1 MNFLSLN
8 RMRAYRSGGRIV
20 LILKLTLPKMEEEL
34 AFAECFNSFYLSLA
48 DVYVSALKNV
58 HVPEDMLRPAMLT
71 VSFSDITD
79 EYLSKHTRLMR
90 KCREPVV
97 ISRSVTLSTSADVC
111 SHEFIDVYD
120 NGRGIFVK

>member
-1 MNFLSLN
+1 MNFLSVN

-20 LILKLTLPKMEEEL
+20 LILKLTLPKMEEAL
-34 AFAECFNSFYLSLA
+34 VFSECFNSFYLSLA
-48 DVYVSALKNV
+48 DVYASSLNKV
-58 HVPEDMLRPAMLT
+58 HVPEDMIRPAMLT
-71 VSFSDITD
+71 VSFSDIT
-79 EYLSKHTRLMR
+79 EGYLLKHKRLIR

-97 ISRSVTLSTSADVC
+97 ISRSVTLSTSAVVW